1 MFFRLGGIGELDTV
15 VYRIAYLPKFRI
27 GFGCF
32 KDKEYDEMAEELG
45 KAPAHADFI
54 ITEPHSERALSCD
67 VLTEKL
73 TEKGFHCT
81 AIPDEREAYTTAVN
95 GCYDVVLFIGSIYLI
110 GDMRI
115 LYQTKGW

>member
-1 MFFRLGGIGELDTV
+1 
-15 VYRIAYLPKFRI
+15 
-27 GFGCF
+27 
-32 KDKEYDEMAEELG
+32 MAEELG

-73 TEKGFHCT
+73 TEKGFHCI

>member
-1 MFFRLGGIGELDTV
+1 MKKRFPVSDLCCANCAAKMEDAIRKLDGVNAVTV
-15 VYRIAYLPKFRI
+15 
-27 GFGCF
+27 
-32 KDKEYDEMAEELG
+32 
-45 KAPAHADFI
+45 
-54 ITEPHSERALSCD
+54 S

-81 AIPDEREAYTTAVN
+81 SIPDEREAYTTAVN

-115 LYQTKGW
+115 LYQMKGW

>member
-1 MFFRLGGIGELDTV
+1 
-15 VYRIAYLPKFRI
+15 
-27 GFGCF
+27 
-32 KDKEYDEMAEELG
+32 MAEELG

-115 LYQTKGW
+115 LYQTKGL